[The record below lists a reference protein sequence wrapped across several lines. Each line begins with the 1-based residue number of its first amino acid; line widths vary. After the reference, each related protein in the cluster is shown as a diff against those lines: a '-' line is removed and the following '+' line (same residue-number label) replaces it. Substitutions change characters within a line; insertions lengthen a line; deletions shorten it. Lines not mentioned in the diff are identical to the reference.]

1 MSYRHIYDPV
11 ALLEYKDA
19 ATWYAIR
26 SETAAVN
33 FVREVKEK
41 IAVIC
46 KDPFRYRNTYKKFR
60 ETALKIYPYSII
72 YTIDES
78 SATVIIESVF
88 HHKRNPRRKY
98 RK

>member
-1 MSYRHIYDPV
+1 MSCRHIYDPV
-11 ALLEYKDA
+11 ALLEYKVA
-19 ATWYAIR
+19 AIWYAVR
-26 SETAAVN
+26 SEAAAVN
-33 FVREVKEK
+33 FVKEVKKK

-60 ETALKIYPYSII
+60 EASLKIYPYSII
-72 YTIDES
+72 YTIDENNK
-78 SATVIIESVF
+78 TVIITSVF